1 MLNPFR
7 VLLFVWRYNIP
18 RVSRQ
23 YYRTFSTLGLNVE
36 PLRGSSDAFI
46 PFGSVYGPQRGPTSK
61 PRVLPGEQINPPK
74 TPRTPRGCNIM
85 PRIQSGEHLAKC
97 MSYIDLNM
105 ARTVA
110 CQHPSGWEFC
120 GYTSIQNPPQRYQ
133 VIDRNRLAEILNL
146 NSVEELAQ
154 QERTWVET
162 AIEDDE
168 NVRDS
173 KWSESIAVEDR
184 TFVEDVM
191 DRLGVKAM
199 DREIAED
206 NESAVLRE
214 PKIPYS
220 VSFDPKTGPLS
231 PQNSYFWI

>member
-1 MLNPFR
+1 M
-7 VLLFVWRYNIP
+7 
-18 RVSRQ
+18 
-23 YYRTFSTLGLNVE
+23 
-36 PLRGSSDAFI
+36 
-46 PFGSVYGPQRGPTSK
+46 
-61 PRVLPGEQINPPK
+61 
-74 TPRTPRGCNIM
+74 
-85 PRIQSGEHLAKC
+85 
-97 MSYIDLNM
+97 
-105 ARTVA
+105 
-110 CQHPSGWEFC
+110 
-120 GYTSIQNPPQRYQ
+120 
-133 VIDRNRLAEILNL
+133 IDRNRLAELLNL

-154 QERTWVET
+154 QQRTWVET

-173 KWSESIAVEDR
+173 KWSESIAVGDR

-206 NESAVLRE
+206 NGSAVLRE
-214 PKIPYS
+214 PKISCS